1 MHKISCDSQHRC
13 VRYLHWTILLP
24 LIIYLSLLFVKY
36 NKNVP
41 LKSLTSPSKEKDNEG
56 AMIENLFVELEAV
69 TANKRDLERYRNV
82 GLDRRD
88 EQSIREAEEAENNEN
103 PRTVLEDIFQR
114 ADTDQNQVLDIQE
127 LAKWIHTKIT
137 EHISRAMREN
147 VGLFT
152 AIDNNPR
159 NGNCH

>member
-1 MHKISCDSQHRC
+1 M
-13 VRYLHWTILLP
+13 
-24 LIIYLSLLFVKY
+24 
-36 NKNVP
+36 P
-41 LKSLTSPSKEKDNEG
+41 LKSLASSSTEGDNEG
-56 AMIENLFVELEAV
+56 AMIEGLFVELEAV
-69 TANKRDLERYRNV
+69 TANKRDLERYKGV

-88 EQSIREAEEAENNEN
+88 EQSIREAEEAENQEN
-103 PRTVLEDIFQR
+103 PRTLLEDIFQR
-114 ADTDQNQVLDIQE
+114 ADADQDQLLDIQE

-159 NGNCH
+159 NSKSLRNEFEFWCNVDVPFRKGD